1 MSKRRRVLKA
11 HRARLAL
18 DNQALEFAALVE
30 REWPR
35 TGTIWRQSSIRAA
48 LAAHPPVEQ
57 EMNPQT
63 AGKYLTALRR
73 TTEDAICDLT
83 QSYPP
88 VQWLWYLRRLPDLF
102 GGNLSTTGP
111 YDRALMDLMAATS
124 NKICPQLPLQAG
136 QISFPVTDGIVR
148 RVLRLSA
155 MTITLSDIHSRLRRA
170 NKGIAFRPQ
179 PEGLPADV
187 ANAPIH
193 NAIKLYDQRVCVH
206 PTGLTGPGTRMLSP
220 DWRDGDPA
228 PILLVNS
235 LPAWDMLSTWH
246 GALDQGTPMTTRGRF
261 APYFVS
267 LRDVRTVLAQTSVYS
282 PRWWEP
288 ELPALFVLLQ
298 ALSHYLTYHTS
309 AGWLS
314 LVRYGY
320 VSLRRDILE
329 ELLSRTL
336 PAIQRELTAWL
347 PLDSLTQPQHILGR
361 LDRMPLR
368 LWPQEPGPVV
378 HWAGPDVLIDFEAA
392 SRHLH
397 RLCTVAGVTHDPRV
411 AKVRADH
418 FEQTVQHLIDQTPWK
433 PSQSAPIRGFKPRP
447 RGTQVLT
454 DFDAVGERGDT
465 LLIVSCKSHP
475 YTASYDAGDHK
486 TVRNAATLVENAVTK
501 WAEVVATLTRCP
513 VGANYDF
520 SRYRTILGT
529 VCLPHSPY
537 TALGPATEVI
547 DRNAQGLPLRAATS
561 YEELATWLGAE
572 GE

>member
-1 MSKRRRVLKA
+1 MSKRRRALKA

-18 DNQALEFAALVE
+18 DTQALEFAALAE

-35 TGTIWRQSSIRAA
+35 TGTTWRQHSLKAA

-57 EMNPQT
+57 ELDPQT
-63 AGKYLTALRR
+63 AGEYFTALRR
-73 TTEDAICDLT
+73 STEAAICDLT
-83 QSYPP
+83 QSYPS

-102 GGNLSTTGP
+102 DGSLSTTGP

-124 NKICPQLPLQAG
+124 NKACPGLPLQDG
-136 QISFPVTDGIVR
+136 QVSFSVTDGIMR

-170 NKGIAFRPQ
+170 SKGIAFRPQ
-179 PEGLPADV
+179 SEDLPVDV
-187 ANAPIH
+187 ANAPVH
-193 NAIKLYDQRVCVH
+193 DAIKLYDQRVCIH
-206 PTGLTGPGTRMLSP
+206 PTGLTSPGTRMLSP
-220 DWRDGDPA
+220 DWRDGDPV
-228 PILLVNS
+228 PIFLVS
-235 LPAWDMLSTWH
+235 PLPAWDMLSTWQ
-246 GALDQGTPMTTRGRF
+246 GALDRGIPMTTRGRF
-261 APYFVS
+261 IPHLVS
-267 LRDVRTVLAQTSVYS
+267 LREVRAVLAQTSAHRI
-282 PRWWEP
+282 RWWEP
-288 ELPALFVLLQ
+288 ELPAIIALLQ
-298 ALSHYLTYHTS
+298 ALSHYLTHYTS

-320 VSLRRDILE
+320 VSLRREILE
-329 ELLSRTL
+329 EFLSRTL
-336 PAIQRELTAWL
+336 PTLQAELATWL
-347 PLDSLTQPQHILGR
+347 PLDNLMEAQQILER

-378 HWAGPDVLIDFEAA
+378 HWAGPDILIDFEAA
-392 SRHLH
+392 SRHLQ
-397 RLCTVAGVTHDPRV
+397 RLCAVAGPTHDPKV

-447 RGTQVLT
+447 RGTEVLT
-454 DFDAVGERGDT
+454 DFDAVGEQGDT

-501 WAEVVATLTRCP
+501 WAEVVATLTGCP
-513 VGANYDF
+513 VGANYNF
-520 SRYRTILGT
+520 SRYRRILGT
-529 VCLPHSPY
+529 VCLPHTPY
-537 TALGPATEVI
+537 TSLGPATEVI
-547 DRNAQGLPLRAATS
+547 DRNAQGQPLRAANS

-572 GE
+572 KG